1 MRKILVALPCLLF
14 SGVLLAK
21 EAPTLDTRH
30 GADGVLMATA
40 LDGSHAKSAPAI
52 RMDGTV
58 EAAAQTKKKKAKT
71 AAKKPAAPTA
81 TLAPES
87 KRFNMTQ
94 DGKKMTAD
102 DFDAWMKKNGYRV
115 ATGAPA
121 AAKPKEEEPK
131 KGSK

>member
-1 MRKILVALPCLLF
+1 MRKILVALPCLLIAGF
-14 SGVLLAK
+14 GLVDDA
-21 EAPTLDTRH
+21 
-30 GADGVLMATA
+30 
-40 LDGSHAKSAPAI
+40 HAFA
-52 RMDGTV
+52 
-58 EAAAQTKKKKAKT
+58 KKKAP
-71 AAKKPAAPTA
+71 AKAAPKAEAAPVTTA
-81 TLAPES
+81 PDS

-121 AAKPKEEEPK
+121 KQPEEPK

>member
-14 SGVLLAK
+14 SGALLAK
-21 EAPTLDTRH
+21 EAPALDTRR
-30 GADGVLMATA
+30 GADSLLMATA
-40 LDGSHAKSAPAI
+40 LDASQGKRDAVI
-52 RMDGTV
+52 RMDGTL
-58 EAAAQTKKKKAKT
+58 EAATKKKTAK
-71 AAKKPAAPTA
+71 AAPKA
-81 TLAPES
+81 AAPVELAPES

-115 ATGAPA
+115 ATGA

>member
-14 SGVLLAK
+14 SGALLAK
-21 EAPTLDTRH
+21 EAPAPDTRH
-30 GADGVLMATA
+30 GADSLLMATA
-40 LDGSHAKSAPAI
+40 LDASHGKNDAVI
-52 RMDGTV
+52 RMDGTLGTL
-58 EAAAQTKKKKAKT
+58 EAATKKKTAK
-71 AAKKPAAPTA
+71 AAPKA
-81 TLAPES
+81 AAPVELAPES

-121 AAKPKEEEPK
+121 KPKEEEPK

>member
-21 EAPTLDTRH
+21 EAPKLDTHR
-30 GADGVLMATA
+30 GADGVLMTA
-40 LDGSHAKSAPAI
+40 AFDASHAKAAAAI
-52 RMDGTV
+52 RMNGTV
-58 EAAAQTKKKKAKT
+58 EAAQSKKKKGKT
-71 AAKKPAAPTA
+71 AAKRPAAPA
-81 TLAPES
+81 TTMAPES

-121 AAKPKEEEPK
+121 AKPKDEEPK